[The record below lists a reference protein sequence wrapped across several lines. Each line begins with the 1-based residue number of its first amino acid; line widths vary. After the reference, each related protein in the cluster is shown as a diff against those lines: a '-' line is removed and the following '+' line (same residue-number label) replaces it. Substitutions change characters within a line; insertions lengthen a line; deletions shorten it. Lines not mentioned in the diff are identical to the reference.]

1 MKFKDSYS
9 GKALQREDG
18 SFYAGMTDP
27 KPHPKKPKEWI
38 PGEVKW
44 THKPQDAVLLV
55 KGVAS
60 TLQRVNAHET
70 RIGAQVQPQPI
81 RVVMLAY
88 TVDAFV
94 TELGTV
100 PPTESVQELP

>member
-55 KGVAS
+55 KHVAS
-60 TLQRVNAHET
+60 TLQRVVAHET
-70 RIGAQVQPQPI
+70 RIGALVQPQPI
-81 RVVMLAY
+81 RVVMMAY
-88 TVDAFV
+88 TVEAFV
-94 TELGTV
+94 TELE
-100 PPTESVQELP
+100 PSRLPESVQELP

>member
-27 KPHPKKPKEWI
+27 KPHPRKPKEII

-44 THKPQDAVLLV
+44 THKPQDAVLLTKHV
-55 KGVAS
+55 TT
-60 TLQRVNAHET
+60 TLQRVVAHET
-70 RIGAQVQPQPI
+70 RIGALVQPQPI
-81 RVVMLAY
+81 RVVMMAY
-88 TVDAFV
+88 TVEAEV
-94 TELGTV
+94 TELGNV
-100 PPTESVQELP
+100 PPTEPVQDLP

>member
-18 SFYAGMTDP
+18 SFYAGMTDA

-44 THKPQDAVLLV
+44 THKPQDAVILV
-55 KGVAS
+55 KNVTT
-60 TLQRVNAHET
+60 TLQRVVAHET
-70 RIGAQVQPQPI
+70 RIGAQIQPQPI

-88 TVDAFV
+88 TIEAFV

-100 PPTESVQELP
+100 PPSESVQELT